1 MKKSNSMFSR
11 ILIPFLSLSLAI
23 VMIFLI
29 CYAVVFTRYSQ
40 ESILKE
46 FSSETERLSAQVSQQ
61 HSTMTFAAMSILTR
75 NDFFNGL
82 KKLYYNSEDPGELT
96 VNYQTMANTMASY
109 SYILPDYDLIYLD
122 AHGYYYNTRSA
133 YEHSSP
139 LQKISQEELAS
150 YAWKGELEESTAM
163 LNLGENSMSARPDQ
177 ALTIAMRL
185 KVPSETIGYL
195 IVQTD
200 LLENGDVFENLLRN
214 QGRFALFSE
223 NGTCLYAQEG
233 CPETLSFDELMRAA
247 NTKNRVCR
255 TADGEKY
262 VVTHKQTKEGAIH
275 VVTLY
280 PAYLLRQ
287 ELGSSIFP
295 AVAIVLLM
303 LLLIVVLS
311 IALSN
316 YLSRPLSLLTKKIG
330 ETTLDNLEEPFVPV
344 EGNVSNEVICLQNEY
359 IKMRDRL
366 FETMQ
371 DKMELMKLQEE
382 QRYAVMQYQINPHF
396 LYNTLNVIGI
406 MGAERDCQEIERSC
420 FLLAKL
426 LRYSLQDYRD
436 SATIEEEFESLQSYL
451 NLMKLRFEHKIQYAV
466 DLDPELRG
474 LRLPRL
480 TLQPLV
486 ENVFEHAFG
495 EHHKTVF
502 VCVRAVCCA
511 GGWSILIRDNGQGIV
526 PEECERLNG
535 YMEQL
540 RKKKAPAAGVDIA
553 GGIGVKNTLWR
564 LNAFFEGNFDCRIAN
579 SEAGGFEIE
588 LRGGMTGGT

>member
-82 KKLYYNSEDPGELT
+82 KKRYYNSEDPGELT
-96 VNYQTMANTMASY
+96 ENYQTMANTMASY

-303 LLLIVVLS
+303 LLLIVALS

-316 YLSRPLSLLTKKIG
+316 YLSKPLSLLTKKIG

-540 RKKKAPAAGVDIA
+540 RKKKAPAADVDIA

>member
-150 YAWKGELEESTAM
+150 YAWTGELEESTAM

-303 LLLIVVLS
+303 LLLIVALS

-511 GGWSILIRDNGQGIV
+511 GGWSILIRDNGQGIT

-540 RKKKAPAAGVDIA
+540 RKKEAPAAGVDIA

-564 LNAFFEGNFDCRIAN
+564 LNAFFEGDFDCRIAN

>member
-466 DLDPELRG
+466 NLDPELRG

-540 RKKKAPAAGVDIA
+540 RKRRPLRQAWISPAASV
-553 GGIGVKNTLWR
+553 
-564 LNAFFEGNFDCRIAN
+564 
-579 SEAGGFEIE
+579 
-588 LRGGMTGGT
+588 